1 MVIHYCTPLSVGM
14 MLKLG
19 TGWWSPIR
27 GSVFI
32 EQLPRPYLVDFGR
45 LFSKNACSIHCQR
58 REKDCLSKVYLNPL
72 KFFKGYDQTNMQQ
85 TRKRRGI
92 TFLELRG
99 APSFWKMTPPE
110 SHGLYWGL
118 KHSENGQN
126 FFHASHIQKLHFAK
140 KNGQKRP
147 THPSAVVWRK
157 HCREYGVT
165 TTN

>member
-1 MVIHYCTPLSVGM
+1 MFAAMVI
-14 MLKLG
+14 
-19 TGWWSPIR
+19 
-27 GSVFI
+27 
-32 EQLPRPYLVDFGR
+32 FGR
-45 LFSKNACSIHCQR
+45 FYQCFFFAKKVCHIHCRR

-72 KFFKGYDQTNMQQ
+72 KLGVFKGYDQTNMQQ

-118 KHSENGQN
+118 KHSENSRN

-147 THPSAVVWRK
+147 THPSAIV
-157 HCREYGVT
+157 
-165 TTN
+165 

>member
-1 MVIHYCTPLSVGM
+1 MA
-14 MLKLG
+14 
-19 TGWWSPIR
+19 
-27 GSVFI
+27 
-32 EQLPRPYLVDFGR
+32 DFGR
-45 LFSKNACSIHCQR
+45 LISKNACSIHCRR

-72 KFFKGYDQTNMQQ
+72 KLGVFKGYDQTNMQQ

-118 KHSENGQN
+118 KHSENGRN

-140 KNGQKRP
+140 KKW
-147 THPSAVVWRK
+147 SK
-157 HCREYGVT
+157 
-165 TTN
+165 TTNPSLSSSLKKTLPRIWGHHHQLDDQHKEAMIQRSSRWAIN